1 MPMNFEIVTDS
12 SCNLVEDMIDEFGLH
27 ILPLTFMV
35 DGEQYQSYLKGQH
48 TDLKQFYTMM
58 RDGKVITTSLP
69 NLADS
74 EALMRGLLEQG
85 RDVLYLGFSSGLS
98 GTYEAVELLVKQLAA
113 EFPERKLRSVDTL
126 AASGGE
132 GLLVWHAVQR
142 ARGGASIDEV
152 RDWVEQHKLN
162 LAHWFTVDDLMFLF
176 RGGRV
181 SKTAAWAGTMLNIK
195 PVMHVDDEGR
205 LIPLEKVRGRKKSL
219 HALVDHMEKTAIAPI
234 GEVRDWVEENK
245 LHLAHWFTV
254 DDLMF
259 LFRGG
264 RVSKTAAWAGTML
277 NIKPVMH
284 VDDEGHLIPLE
295 KVRGRKKSLN
305 ALVDHMEKSA
315 VQPIDQQMV
324 FITHGDCLEEAEY
337 VAEQVKERFGVK
349 EVVINYVDP
358 VIGAHSGPGTMALFF
373 LADKR

>member
-1 MPMNFEIVTDS
+1 MPMDFEIVTDS
-12 SCNLVEDMIDEFGLH
+12 SSNLVEEMIDDFDLH
-27 ILPLTFMV
+27 VLPLTFMV
-35 DGEQYQSYLKGQH
+35 DGEEYQSYLKGQH

-58 RDGKVITTSLP
+58 REGKVITTSLP
-69 NLADS
+69 NLAES

-85 RDVLYLGFSSGLS
+85 RDILYLGFSSGLS
-98 GTYEAVELLVKQLAA
+98 GTFEATELLMRDLAA
-113 EFPERKLRSVDTL
+113 EFPERTLLAVDTL

-142 ARGGASIDEV
+142 AR
-152 RDWVEQHKLN
+152 
-162 LAHWFTVDDLMFLF
+162 
-176 RGGRV
+176 
-181 SKTAAWAGTMLNIK
+181 AG
-195 PVMHVDDEGR
+195 
-205 LIPLEKVRGRKKSL
+205 
-219 HALVDHMEKTAIAPI
+219 API

>member
-1 MPMNFEIVTDS
+1 MDFEIVTDS
-12 SCNLVEDMIDEFGLH
+12 SSNLVEEMIDDFGLH
-27 ILPLTFMV
+27 VLPLTFMV
-35 DGEQYQSYLKGQH
+35 DGEEYQSYLKGQH

-58 RDGKVITTSLP
+58 REGKVITTSLP
-69 NLADS
+69 NLAES

-85 RDVLYLGFSSGLS
+85 RDILYLGFSSGLS
-98 GTYEAVELLVKQLAA
+98 GTFEATELLMRDLAA
-113 EFPERKLRSVDTL
+113 EFPERTLCAVDTL

-142 ARGGASIDEV
+142 ARAGAS
-152 RDWVEQHKLN
+152 
-162 LAHWFTVDDLMFLF
+162 
-176 RGGRV
+176 
-181 SKTAAWAGTMLNIK
+181 
-195 PVMHVDDEGR
+195 
-205 LIPLEKVRGRKKSL
+205 
-219 HALVDHMEKTAIAPI
+219 I

-337 VAEQVKERFGVK
+337 VADQVKERFGVK

-373 LADKR
+373 LADMR

>member
-162 LAHWFTVDDLMFLF
+162 LAHWFTVDDLNFLK

-181 SKTAAWAGTMLNIK
+181 SAATALVGTMLSIK
-195 PVMHVDDEGR
+195 PVMHTDNEGR
-205 LIPLEKVRGRKKSL
+205 LTLVGKARGRKASL
-219 HALVDHMEKTAIAPI
+219 KALLDAIERLAIEPEKQTMFICHA
-234 GEVRDWVEENK
+234 
-245 LHLAHWFTV
+245 
-254 DDLMF
+254 
-259 LFRGG
+259 
-264 RVSKTAAWAGTML
+264 
-277 NIKPVMH
+277 
-284 VDDEGHLIPLE
+284 
-295 KVRGRKKSLN
+295 
-305 ALVDHMEKSA
+305 
-315 VQPIDQQMV
+315 
-324 FITHGDCLEEAEY
+324 DCEEEAKQ
-337 VAEQVKERFGVK
+337 VAAEIQRRFGTTD
-349 EVVINYVDP
+349 IRIHYIGP
-358 VIGAHSGPGTMALFF
+358 VIGSHTGPNTMGLFF
-373 LADKR
+373 VGTER